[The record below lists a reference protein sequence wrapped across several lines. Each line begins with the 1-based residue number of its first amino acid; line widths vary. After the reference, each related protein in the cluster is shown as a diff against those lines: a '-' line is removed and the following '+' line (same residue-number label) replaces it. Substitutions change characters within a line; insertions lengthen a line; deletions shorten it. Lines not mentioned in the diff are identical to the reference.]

1 MRQMHNGQKI
11 FLAGSAVMAVMLSG
25 CDQGPG
31 RDVAATTDRSESVTM
46 QAEADSAADIAA
58 ETGPEMT
65 GADMTDTSLP
75 ELEPVPENLPQL
87 AYDYDYSWI
96 LPAEDIGPLQRTHA
110 NLCEQQGP
118 TSCQITG
125 MSKTGEETE
134 DVRGILEMRVA
145 ARQARAFGALLED
158 EAEDAGAELVS
169 AEIAA
174 EELSKQI
181 VDTEARLR
189 TREALRDRLSE
200 VLQTRRGSIEEVVRA
215 ERSVA
220 QVNQEIDQARSWLKQ
235 MESRVA
241 YSKVTVRYETG
252 APVTS
257 DFLKPVQAA
266 LGSLGSIMGWVLAI
280 MIVLGAIIAP
290 VAGFV
295 WAGRKVNRRFAS
307 RPADSAG

>member
-1 MRQMHNGQKI
+1 MRHMHNGQK
-11 FLAGSAVMAVMLSG
+11 FLLAGAAVMAVMLSG

-31 RDVAATTDRSESVTM
+31 RDVAATTDRSEIATM

-65 GADMTDTSLP
+65 GAEMTDTSLP

-87 AYDYDYSWI
+87 AYDYDYGWA

-118 TSCQITG
+118 ASCQITG
-125 MSKTGEETE
+125 MSKTGEEAE

-200 VLQTRRGSIEEVVRA
+200 VLRTRRGSIDELVEA

-235 MESRVA
+235 MEGRVA

-257 DFLKPVQAA
+257 DFLKPVQAT

-307 RPADSAG
+307 TS